1 MKKFNLN
8 ISLFLTFLKIGALT
22 FGGGYAMIGILKE
35 EIVERKK
42 WLTEKE
48 FLEITAIAEMTPG
61 PIAINMATFIGR
73 KFGGFIG
80 AFFATIGVVLPS
92 FVIILTIAI
101 FSGKLLEYT
110 YVKSFMNGVIIAIV
124 AQLTKVSF
132 NFIKSIKKTILTITI
147 FFASLLCALFL
158 NISVFYIILASGLIG
173 IILERE

>member
-1 MKKFNLN
+1 MKKINLN
-8 ISLFLTFLKIGALT
+8 LSLFLTFLKIGALT

-35 EIVERKK
+35 EVVERKK
-42 WLTEKE
+42 WLKE
-48 FLEITAIAEMTPG
+48 EEFMEVTAIAEMTPG

-101 FSGKLLEYT
+101 FSRKFLENI
-110 YVKSFMNGVIIAIV
+110 YVKSFMYGVIIAIV

-132 NFIKSIKKTILTITI
+132 NFIKGIKKTILTITI
-147 FFASLLCALFL
+147 FSVSLLCSLFL

>member
-8 ISLFLTFLKIGALT
+8 LSLFLTFLKIGALT

>member
-1 MKKFNLN
+1 MKKINLN
-8 ISLFLTFLKIGALT
+8 LSLFLTFLKIGALT

-35 EIVERKK
+35 EVVERKK
-42 WLTEKE
+42 WLKE
-48 FLEITAIAEMTPG
+48 EEFMEVTAIAEMTPG

-73 KFGGFIG
+73 KFGGIIG

-110 YVKSFMNGVIIAIV
+110 YVKSFMYGVIIAIV

-132 NFIKSIKKTILTITI
+132 NFIKGIKKTILTITI
-147 FFASLLCALFL
+147 FFASLLCSLFL

>member
-1 MKKFNLN
+1 
-8 ISLFLTFLKIGALT
+8 
-22 FGGGYAMIGILKE
+22 MIGILKE

-132 NFIKSIKKTILTITI
+132 NFIKGIKKTILTITI

-173 IILERE
+173 IILEREWNFKKCS